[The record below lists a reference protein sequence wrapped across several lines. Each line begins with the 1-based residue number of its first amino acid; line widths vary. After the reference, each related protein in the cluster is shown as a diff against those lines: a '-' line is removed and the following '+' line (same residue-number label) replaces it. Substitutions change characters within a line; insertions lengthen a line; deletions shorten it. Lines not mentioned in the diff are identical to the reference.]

1 MLPRTAEHP
10 GAPALRARCFAKEG
24 HSGRLLI
31 YLQRSLRWAQ
41 RALSTSQGRSML
53 QGAPA
58 PRTHWWKEVTGRR
71 ITMGHL
77 YTIYMQDKLIHD
89 RQPGRS
95 GALGGTL
102 QAGERRARLGCASS
116 SPLRPGWRGA
126 QSWVGVLMPSCA
138 VLWLSSHGRAAPGC
152 LLTAIGNMLPCQSS
166 LRGYFG

>member
-1 MLPRTAEHP
+1 M
-10 GAPALRARCFAKEG
+10 LRARCFAKEG

-41 RALSTSQGRSML
+41 RALSASRGRSML

-58 PRTHWWKEVTGRR
+58 PRTRWWKEVTGRR

-95 GALGGTL
+95 RGTL

-116 SPLRPGWRGA
+116 SPLRPSCRGFW
-126 QSWVGVLMPSCA
+126 SWIGVLMPSCA
-138 VLWLSSHGRAAPGC
+138 VLWHSSHGRVAPGC
-152 LLTAIGNMLPCQSS
+152 LLTAVGNVLPSHSS
-166 LRGYFG
+166 PRGYFG